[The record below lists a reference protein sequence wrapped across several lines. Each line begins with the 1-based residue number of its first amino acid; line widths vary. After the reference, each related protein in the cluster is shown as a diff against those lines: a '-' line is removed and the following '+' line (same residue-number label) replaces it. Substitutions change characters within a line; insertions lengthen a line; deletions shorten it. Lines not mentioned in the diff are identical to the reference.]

1 MRRASIFLTTL
12 FLFFNTSLLLRAQTP
27 QINLEVFQDLST
39 VDLGAF
45 LISNNLSSQP
55 RIFQITII
63 PEGKNVVVQ
72 GQVNWKKDLSSGF
85 REIFN
90 FKTKVFK
97 ARSFTNADVGNTEIQ
112 LESVNGDKTLAEELA
127 KRGKPTGVIRI
138 TLQLFDDHGNFLN
151 QLPPPGYRDFDFL
164 NPTQTIS
171 ILSPQDGSSY
181 DVGNVQAQWTPVA
194 GATSYIVRANVVPE
208 GNSSLEDALNGGDP
222 LIKDKDVG
230 VANVINLSTIL
241 DRQWVG
247 GQRIVLSVSAYISGP
262 GGGTLLK
269 SSPVTFLLNKSGDNQ
284 SEAANINPDLIRLA
298 NLVSGQVNQEFVAK
312 LSSGNISIDQI
323 QITDENN
330 HTITLSD
337 FLQILTY
344 LESHKESV
352 ISINFT
358 AK

>member
-1 MRRASIFLTTL
+1 MRRVSIFFTIL
-12 FLFFNTSLLLRAQTP
+12 FLLSTSLLLRAQTP
-27 QINLEVFQDLST
+27 QISLEVFQDLST

-45 LISNNLSSQP
+45 LISNDLSGQP

-72 GQVNWKKDLSSGF
+72 GQVNWKMDLTSGF

-97 ARSFTNADVGNTEIQ
+97 ARSFTNADVGNSDIQ
-112 LESVNGDKTLAEELA
+112 LQSVNGDKTLAEELA

-138 TLQLFDDHGNFLN
+138 SLQLYDDRGNFLN
-151 QLPPPGYRDFDFL
+151 QLPPPGYRDFDFF
-164 NPTQTIS
+164 NPAQTIS
-171 ILSPQDGSSY
+171 ILSPQNESSY

-194 GATSYIVRANVVPE
+194 GATSYIIRACILPE
-208 GNSSLEDALNGGDP
+208 GSSSLEDALNSGDP
-222 LIKDKDVG
+222 LIKDRDVG

-269 SSPVTFLLNKSGDNQ
+269 SSPVTFLLDKSGDNR
-284 SEAANINPDLIRLA
+284 SDAANINPDLIRLA
-298 NLVSGQVNQEFVAK
+298 NLISNQVNQEFVAK
-312 LSSGNISIDQI
+312 LSSGNISMDQI
-323 QITDENN
+323 QITDENDRA
-330 HTITLSD
+330 ITLSD
-337 FLQILTY
+337 FLQILSF
-344 LESHKESV
+344 LETHKEAV

>member
-27 QINLEVFQDLST
+27 QISLEVFQDLST

-45 LISNNLSSQP
+45 LISNDLSNQP
-55 RIFQITII
+55 RIFQITIV
-63 PEGKNVVVQ
+63 PEGMNVVVQ
-72 GQVNWKKDLSSGF
+72 GQAYWKMDLSSSF

-97 ARSFTNADVGNTEIQ
+97 ARSFTNADVGNSDIR
-112 LESVNGDKTLAEELA
+112 LESIDGDKNLAEELA

-138 TLQLFDDHGNFLN
+138 TLQLYDDHGNFLS
-151 QLPPPGYRDFDFL
+151 QLPFPRDFDFL
-164 NPTQTIS
+164 NPAQTIS

-208 GNSSLEDALNGGDP
+208 GNSSLEEALNGGDP

-230 VANVINLSTIL
+230 TANVVNLSTIL
-241 DRQWVG
+241 DRQWVS
-247 GQRIVLSVSAYISGP
+247 GQRIVLSVSAYVSGP

-269 SSPVTFLLNKSGDNQ
+269 SAPVSFLLNKSGNNQ
-284 SEAANINPDLIRLA
+284 SDAANINPDLIRLA
-298 NLVSGQVNQEFVAK
+298 NLISGQVNQEFVAK

-330 HTITLSD
+330 RTIALSD
-337 FLQILTY
+337 FLQILSF
-344 LESHKESV
+344 LETHKDAL

>member
-1 MRRASIFLTTL
+1 MRKKSILFTIL
-12 FLFFNTSLLLRAQTP
+12 FLLNTSLLLRAQTP
-27 QINLEVFQDLST
+27 QIKLNVFQDLST

-45 LISNNLSSQP
+45 LISNDLSGQP
-55 RIFQITII
+55 RIFQVTII

-72 GQVNWKKDLSSGF
+72 GKVEWKMDLNSSF

-90 FKTKVFK
+90 FKTKVFR
-97 ARSFTNADVGNTEIQ
+97 ARTFTNADVGNSDIQ
-112 LESVNGDKTLAEELA
+112 LESINGDKTLAEELA
-127 KRGKPTGVIRI
+127 KRGKPTGVIGI
-138 TLQLFDDHGNFLN
+138 TLKLFDDRGNFLSDN
-151 QLPPPGYRDFDFL
+151 YEKFDFL
-164 NPTQTIS
+164 NPAQTIS
-171 ILSPQDGSSY
+171 IMSPQDGSSC

-194 GATSYIVRANVVPE
+194 GATSYIIRANIVPQ
-208 GNSSLEDALNGGDP
+208 GSSSLEDALNGGDP

-230 VANVINLSTIL
+230 VANVVNLSTIL

-247 GQRIVLSVSAYISGP
+247 DQRIVLSVSAYISGP

-298 NLVSGQVNQEFVAK
+298 NLISSQVNQEFVAK

-337 FLQILTY
+337 FLQILTF
-344 LESHKESV
+344 LETHKEAV